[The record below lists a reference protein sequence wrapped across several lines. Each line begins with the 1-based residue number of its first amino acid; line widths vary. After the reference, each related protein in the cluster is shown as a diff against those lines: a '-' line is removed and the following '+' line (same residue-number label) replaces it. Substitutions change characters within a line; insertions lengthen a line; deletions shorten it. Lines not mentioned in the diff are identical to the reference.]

1 MAEGD
6 VRQYWVRNDRG
17 TLWGPLTLPTIELL
31 IDSGS
36 IKGKL
41 QVSEDGR
48 NFAFPWRFPEARDT
62 FPREL
67 WGDGAPDAPQQAPS
81 APMASPGANP
91 GGMPMAGPGANP
103 GGMPM
108 AGPGTAHMAGPGA
121 NPGGMPM
128 AGPGANPGGMPM
140 AGPGTAHMAG
150 PGAVARSTPGSAPMA
165 GPGTRPGDPRA
176 PGNPGV
182 GAPQGA
188 RPGVPGTAAPGAPN
202 VAARPAPGVPPG
214 VATAPGRPPMA
225 TAPGVPQAP
234 GVAPQAGVPT
244 AGTRPAGAPQA
255 PGVAPHA
262 GVPATG
268 ARPVAPAQQA
278 PATPGAQQAPMG
290 AAPQAGVPAAGARP
304 VAAVTTEAAP
314 YAVPAQGQLEQT
326 SPLNLY
332 GRVAMAEQ
340 TGLLTL
346 TLSDRVALIHFRKG
360 NPEFVDSTH
369 PEDALGTS
377 LMGGRL
383 LTPEQLQQAE
393 SAKDRFGGDLLAALF
408 GLGLLQPASAFAIL
422 AQRAASIL
430 FKALRTEA
438 GTFTF
443 EVREL
448 AGNKAMPLGNRWA
461 VLSDTVRR
469 MPSTELKRRLMPV
482 LQLPIMKSGGMVA
495 ASELRLTPHEVRA
508 LTVIDGV
515 RSVNQL
521 LTDFPQDADHL
532 LRLAFLLRELDAVS
546 FAAVA
551 PQPGAGA
558 HPGPAAASPQAAP
571 TGPAPTAAQAPRPGN
586 PPGVGAAPAGAARPG
601 SPPGVGTAPS
611 GAATPGNPPGVGA
624 APAGA
629 ARPGNPPG
637 VGTAAT
643 GAARPGNPPGV
654 GAAPAGAAR
663 PGNPP
668 GVGTAAAGAARPGNP
683 PGAAPRPAG
692 PPVVGSAAPTAG
704 PGTAR
709 PAPPTVTANAPGS
722 DEIPSLRQLVMA
734 LKQQNHFQRLGLSEQ
749 ADSSA
754 VKVAYFRLAKL
765 YHPDTL
771 PQGAPPE
778 LEKLK
783 AEVFAYIGD
792 AYRMLSDDKS
802 RASYLEEVKSGGAGA
817 EVDINAILQ
826 AEELFQKA
834 CILVKARKFP
844 EAVKMLNEAIQLNA
858 EEAEF
863 YAWRGY
869 ARFFT
874 AADKKAAQPEAFREI
889 QNAIKRNERCAPAHY
904 FLGVIAKLS
913 GDVPGSLKHFKRTVE
928 LQPDHIDAQREI
940 RMAAQKK

>member
-1 MAEGD
+1 
-6 VRQYWVRNDRG
+6 V
-17 TLWGPLTLPTIELL
+17 
-31 IDSGS
+31 
-36 IKGKL
+36 
-41 QVSEDGR
+41 
-48 NFAFPWRFPEARDT
+48 
-62 FPREL
+62 
-67 WGDGAPDAPQQAPS
+67 
-81 APMASPGANP
+81 
-91 GGMPMAGPGANP
+91 
-103 GGMPM
+103 
-108 AGPGTAHMAGPGA
+108 
-121 NPGGMPM
+121 
-128 AGPGANPGGMPM
+128 
-140 AGPGTAHMAG
+140 
-150 PGAVARSTPGSAPMA
+150 
-165 GPGTRPGDPRA
+165 
-176 PGNPGV
+176 
-182 GAPQGA
+182 
-188 RPGVPGTAAPGAPN
+188 
-202 VAARPAPGVPPG
+202 
-214 VATAPGRPPMA
+214 
-225 TAPGVPQAP
+225 
-234 GVAPQAGVPT
+234 
-244 AGTRPAGAPQA
+244 
-255 PGVAPHA
+255 
-262 GVPATG
+262 
-268 ARPVAPAQQA
+268 
-278 PATPGAQQAPMG
+278 
-290 AAPQAGVPAAGARP
+290 
-304 VAAVTTEAAP
+304 TEASG
-314 YAVPAQGQLEQT
+314 YAVPARGQLEQT

-332 GRVAMAEQ
+332 GRVASAEL

-346 TLSDRVALIHFRKG
+346 TLSDRVTLIHFRKG
-360 NPEFVDSTH
+360 NPEYVDSTH
-369 PEDALGTS
+369 AEDALGTS
-377 LMGGRL
+377 LMGAKL

-422 AQRAASIL
+422 AQRASSIL
-430 FKALRTEA
+430 FKGLRAEA

-448 AGNKAMPLGNRWA
+448 AGNKSMPLGNRWA

-469 MPSTELKRRLMPV
+469 MPSTEIKRRLMPV
-482 LQLPIMKSGGMVA
+482 LQLPIMKAGGMVA
-495 ASELRLTPHEVRA
+495 ASDLRLTPHEVRA

-532 LRLAFLLRELDAVS
+532 LRIAFLLRELDAVS
-546 FAAVA
+546 FAAVSPSSAGPRPAA
-551 PQPGAGA
+551 PPPGAT
-558 HPGPAAASPQAAP
+558 AASPQ
-571 TGPAPTAAQAPRPGN
+571 PAPGAAAQAPRPGN
-586 PPGVGAAPAGAARPG
+586 PPGVGAAPAGAAHPAPG
-601 SPPGVGTAPS
+601 AAPGNPPGAGTAPTGAPRPAP
-611 GAATPGNPPGVGA
+611 GAAPGNPPGVAAGA
-624 APAGA
+624 ARPGNPPGAATAGA

-637 VGTAAT
+637 VAT
-643 GAARPGNPPGV
+643 
-654 GAAPAGAAR
+654 AGAAR

-668 GVGTAAAGAARPGNP
+668 GVATAAGAARPGNPPGVAAGAARPGNP

-692 PPVVGSAAPTAG
+692 PPTVGPAAGA
-704 PGTAR
+704 
-709 PAPPTVTANAPGS
+709 APPTVTANAPGS
-722 DEIPSLRQLVMA
+722 DEIPSLRQLVMV
-734 LKQQNHFQRLGLSEQ
+734 LKQQNHFQRLGLAEK

-792 AYRMLSDDKS
+792 AYRTLSDDKS
-802 RASYLEEVKSGGAGA
+802 RAAYLEELQSGGAGA

-874 AADKKAAQPEAFREI
+874 APDKKAAQPEAFREI
-889 QNAIKRNERCAPAHY
+889 QNAIRRNERCAPAHY

>member
-41 QVSEDGR
+41 QVSEDGI

-67 WGDGAPDAPQQAPS
+67 WGDGAPDVPRGAGS
-81 APMASPGANP
+81 APAIGQSQWTGAD
-91 GGMPMAGPGANP
+91 GGAPVAGPGANP
-103 GGMPM
+103 GGMP
-108 AGPGTAHMAGPGA
+108 TAGPGA
-121 NPGGMPM
+121 NPGGAP
-128 AGPGANPGGMPM
+128 
-140 AGPGTAHMAG
+140 MAG
-150 PGAVARSTPGSAPMA
+150 PGAVARPGPGAAPMA
-165 GPGTRPGDPRA
+165 GPGTRPGDPRV
-176 PGNPGV
+176 PGNPM
-182 GAPQGA
+182 AAQQGA
-188 RPGVPGTAAPGAPN
+188 RPGVPGAVPGAPN
-202 VAARPAPGVPPG
+202 VAARPAPGV
-214 VATAPGRPPMA
+214 A
-225 TAPGVPQAP
+225 TAPGVASAP
-234 GVAPQAGVPT
+234 GRPATAPGAGVAPQAG
-244 AGTRPAGAPQA
+244 AAARPAGAPQA
-255 PGVAPHA
+255 PG
-262 GVPATG
+262 GV
-268 ARPVAPAQQA
+268 
-278 PATPGAQQAPMG
+278 
-290 AAPQAGVPAAGARP
+290 APQAGAPAAVARP
-304 VAAVTTEAAP
+304 AGAPQAPGGVAPPAGATNVGAPPARAPGSPQSGSHAAVVTEASG
-314 YAVPAQGQLEQT
+314 YAVPARGQLEQT

-332 GRVAMAEQ
+332 GRMASAEL

-346 TLSDRVALIHFRKG
+346 TLSDRVTLIHFRKG
-360 NPEFVDSTH
+360 NPEYVDSTH
-369 PEDALGTS
+369 AEDALGTS
-377 LMGGRL
+377 LMGAKL
-383 LTPEQLQQAE
+383 LNPEQLQQAE
-393 SAKDRFGGDLLAALF
+393 SAKERFGGDLLAALF

-422 AQRAASIL
+422 AQRASSIL
-430 FKALRTEA
+430 FKGLRAEA

-448 AGNKAMPLGNRWA
+448 AGNKSMPLGNRWA

-469 MPSTELKRRLMPV
+469 MPSTDIKRRLMPV
-482 LQLPIMKSGGMVA
+482 LQLPIMKAGGMVA
-495 ASELRLTPHEVRA
+495 ASDLRLTPHEVRA

-532 LRLAFLLRELDAVS
+532 LRIAFLLRELDAVS
-546 FAAVA
+546 FAAVSPTSAGPRPAA
-551 PQPGAGA
+551 PTPGA
-558 HPGPAAASPQAAP
+558 AAASPQ
-571 TGPAPTAAQAPRPGN
+571 PAPGAAAQAPRPGN
-586 PPGVGAAPAGAARPG
+586 PPGVGTAPAGAARPA
-601 SPPGVGTAPS
+601 T
-611 GAATPGNPPGVGA
+611 GAAPGNPPGVA
-624 APAGA
+624 TAAGA

-637 VGTAAT
+637 AATAAP
-643 GAARPGNPPGV
+643 GAARPGNPPGAA
-654 GAAPAGAAR
+654 AAP
-663 PGNPP
+663 
-668 GVGTAAAGAARPGNP
+668 GAARPGNP

-692 PPVVGSAAPTAG
+692 PPTVGPATG
-704 PGTAR
+704 G
-709 PAPPTVTANAPGS
+709 APPTVTANAPGS

-734 LKQQNHFQRLGLSEQ
+734 LKQQNHFQRLGLAEQ

-792 AYRMLSDDKS
+792 AYRTLSDDKS
-802 RASYLEEVKSGGAGA
+802 RASYLEELKSGGGGA

-874 AADKKAAQPEAFREI
+874 ATDKKAAQPEASREI

-913 GDVPGSLKHFKRTVE
+913 GDAPGSLKHFKRTVE